1 MERPSLIPRSSAS
14 RPQKCAED
22 GARYNGLATNF
33 LFIRHGAHDYLG
45 RAIAGSR
52 PGVHLNDRGREQAG
66 HLVSKL
72 SLLQVDAIF
81 SGPLE
86 RVRETAEPL
95 CRARKL
101 PLQIVDEF
109 TEIGLGG
116 WTDRTFTDLAGEQ
129 QWGHY
134 NAFRSSTTAPEG
146 ELMLEV
152 QARVVRKLT
161 ELRGLHEFVVI
172 FTHGDVIRTAFAHF
186 LGVHL
191 DLFHRIEIDP
201 ASLSLLEL
209 GDNFVHVR
217 LLNAPSTGS
226 PLELAAIRHQ

>member
-1 MERPSLIPRSSAS
+1 MA
-14 RPQKCAED
+14 
-22 GARYNGLATNF
+22 NF
-33 LFIRHGAHDYLG
+33 LFVRHGAHDYLG

-52 PGVHLNDRGREQAG
+52 PGVHLNDLGRKQAE
-66 HLVSKL
+66 HLVEKL
-72 SLLQVDAIF
+72 SLLRIDAIY

-95 CRARKL
+95 CRARNL
-101 PLQIVDEF
+101 PLQVADEF
-109 TEIGLGG
+109 TEIGLGD
-116 WTDRTFTDLAGEQ
+116 WTDRTFTDLAAEQ
-129 QWGHY
+129 LWGHY
-134 NAFRSSTTAPEG
+134 NSFRSSTTAPEG

-161 ELRGLHEFVVI
+161 ELRRKHDFVVI
-172 FTHGDVIRTAFAHF
+172 VTHGDVIRTVLAHF

-191 DLFHRIEIDP
+191 DLFQRIEVDP

-209 GDNFVHVR
+209 GDNFVYVR

-226 PLELAAIRHQ
+226 SLELPAVRHQ

>member
-1 MERPSLIPRSSAS
+1 MA
-14 RPQKCAED
+14 
-22 GARYNGLATNF
+22 NF

-52 PGVHLNDRGREQAG
+52 PGVHLNEIGRQQAE
-66 HLVSKL
+66 HLVDKL
-72 SLLQVDAIF
+72 SLLQIGAIY

-86 RVRETAEPL
+86 RVGETAEPL
-95 CRARKL
+95 CRARDL
-101 PLQIVDEF
+101 PLQVADEF

-116 WTDRTFTDLAGEQ
+116 WTDRAFTDLAAEQ
-129 QWGHY
+129 LWGHY
-134 NAFRSSTTAPEG
+134 NSFRSSTTAPEG

-161 ELRGLHEFVVI
+161 ELRREQELVVI
-172 FTHGDVIRTAFAHF
+172 VTHGDVIRTAFAHF

-226 PLELAAIRHQ
+226 PLELPGVRHQ

>member
-1 MERPSLIPRSSAS
+1 MA
-14 RPQKCAED
+14 
-22 GARYNGLATNF
+22 NF

-45 RAIAGSR
+45 RAIAGDL
-52 PGVHLNDRGREQAG
+52 PGVHLNERGRTEAE
-66 HLVSKL
+66 HLVAKL
-72 SLLQVDAIF
+72 SLLPIDAIY

-95 CRARKL
+95 CAARDL
-101 PLQIVDEF
+101 PLQLADEF
-109 TEIGLGG
+109 TEIAFGG
-116 WTDRTFTDLAGEQ
+116 WADRSFTELANEQ
-129 QWGHY
+129 HWAYY
-134 NAFRSSTTAPEG
+134 NSFRSSVTAPGG

-161 ELRGLHEFVVI
+161 ELRDRHEFVVV

-191 DLFHRIEIDP
+191 DLFQRIEVDP

-209 GDNFVHVR
+209 GENFVSVR
-217 LLNAPSTGS
+217 LLNAPSAGS
-226 PLELAAIRHQ
+226 PLELPAVRRQ

>member
-1 MERPSLIPRSSAS
+1 MA
-14 RPQKCAED
+14 
-22 GARYNGLATNF
+22 NF

-45 RAIAGSR
+45 RAIVGSR
-52 PGVHLNDRGREQAG
+52 PGVHLNEQGRREAEQLAD
-66 HLVSKL
+66 KL
-72 SLLQVDAIF
+72 SLLSIDAIY

-95 CRARKL
+95 CRARDL
-101 PLQIVDEF
+101 PLQLADEF
-109 TEIGLGG
+109 TEIGLGE
-116 WTDRTFTDLAGEQ
+116 WTDRTLDDLDAEQ
-129 QWGHY
+129 LWRHY
-134 NAFRSSTTAPEG
+134 NSFRSSTAAPEG

-161 ELRGLHEFVVI
+161 ELRRRHEFVVI
-172 FTHGDVIRTAFAHF
+172 VTHGDVIRTAFAHF

-191 DLFHRIEIDP
+191 DLFHRIEIDS

-209 GDNFVHVR
+209 GDDFVHVR

-226 PLELAAIRHQ
+226 PLDLPRVRHQ

>member
-1 MERPSLIPRSSAS
+1 MA
-14 RPQKCAED
+14 
-22 GARYNGLATNF
+22 NF

-52 PGVHLNDRGREQAG
+52 PGVHLNDLGRKQAE
-66 HLVSKL
+66 HLVEKL
-72 SLLQVDAIF
+72 SLVRIDAIY

-95 CRARKL
+95 CRARNL
-101 PLQIVDEF
+101 PLQVADEF
-109 TEIGLGG
+109 TEIGLGD
-116 WTDRTFTDLAGEQ
+116 WTDRTFTDLAAEQ
-129 QWGHY
+129 LWGHY
-134 NAFRSSTTAPEG
+134 NSFRSSTTAPQG

-161 ELRGLHEFVVI
+161 ELRRLHDFAVI
-172 FTHGDVIRTAFAHF
+172 VTHGDVIRTAFAHF

-191 DLFHRIEIDP
+191 DLFQRMEVDP

-209 GDNFVHVR
+209 GDNFVYVR

-226 PLELAAIRHQ
+226 PLELPAVRHQ

>member
-1 MERPSLIPRSSAS
+1 MA
-14 RPQKCAED
+14 
-22 GARYNGLATNF
+22 NF

-52 PGVHLNDRGREQAG
+52 PGVHLNELGRKQAE
-66 HLVSKL
+66 HLAGKL
-72 SLLQVDAIF
+72 SLLQIDAIY

-95 CRARKL
+95 CRARNL
-101 PLQIVDEF
+101 PLQVADEF

-116 WTDRTFTDLAGEQ
+116 WTDRAFTELSAEQ
-129 QWGHY
+129 LWGHY
-134 NAFRSSTTAPEG
+134 NSFRSSTTAPDG

-161 ELRGLHEFVVI
+161 ELRREHEFVVI
-172 FTHGDVIRTAFAHF
+172 VTHGDVIRTAFAHF

-191 DLFHRIEIDP
+191 DLFHRMEIDP

-209 GDNFVHVR
+209 GENFVHVR

-226 PLELAAIRHQ
+226 PLELPAVRHQ

>member
-1 MERPSLIPRSSAS
+1 MA
-14 RPQKCAED
+14 
-22 GARYNGLATNF
+22 NF

-52 PGVHLNDRGREQAG
+52 PGVHLNELGHQQAE
-66 HLVSKL
+66 HLVDKL
-72 SLLQVDAIF
+72 SLLQIGAIY

-95 CRARKL
+95 CRARNL
-101 PLQIVDEF
+101 PLQVTDEF

-116 WTDRTFTDLAGEQ
+116 WTDRAFTELAAEQ
-129 QWGHY
+129 LWGHY
-134 NAFRSSTTAPEG
+134 NSFRSSTTAPEG

-161 ELRGLHEFVVI
+161 ELRRQHELVVI
-172 FTHGDVIRTAFAHF
+172 VTHGDVIRTAFAHF

-209 GDNFVHVR
+209 GENFVHVR

-226 PLELAAIRHQ
+226 PLELATVRHQ

>member
-1 MERPSLIPRSSAS
+1 MA
-14 RPQKCAED
+14 
-22 GARYNGLATNF
+22 NF

-52 PGVHLNDRGREQAG
+52 PGVHLNERGRQQSE
-66 HLVSKL
+66 HLAHKL
-72 SLLQVDAIF
+72 SLLEIDAIY

-95 CRARKL
+95 CRARNL
-101 PLQIVDEF
+101 PLQVAEEF
-109 TEIGLGG
+109 TEIGFGG
-116 WTDRTFTDLAGEQ
+116 WTDRAFNDLAAEQ
-129 QWGHY
+129 LWGHY
-134 NAFRSSTTAPEG
+134 NSFRSSTTAPEG

-161 ELRGLHEFVVI
+161 ELRRHELVVI
-172 FTHGDVIRTAFAHF
+172 VTHGDVIRTAFAHF

-226 PLELAAIRHQ
+226 PLELPAVRHQ

>member
-1 MERPSLIPRSSAS
+1 MA
-14 RPQKCAED
+14 
-22 GARYNGLATNF
+22 NF

-52 PGVHLNDRGREQAG
+52 PGVHLNERGREQAE
-66 HLVSKL
+66 HLVEKL
-72 SLLQVDAIF
+72 SLLHIDAIY

-95 CRARKL
+95 CRARNL
-101 PLQIVDEF
+101 PLQIADAF
-109 TEIGLGG
+109 TEIGLGD
-116 WTDRTFTDLAGEQ
+116 WVDRTFTDLAAEQ
-129 QWGHY
+129 LWGHY
-134 NAFRSSTTAPEG
+134 NSFRSSTTAPEG

-161 ELRGLHEFVVI
+161 ELRRQHELAVI
-172 FTHGDVIRTAFAHF
+172 VTHGDVIRTAFAHF

-191 DLFHRIEIDP
+191 DLFQRIEIDP

-209 GDNFVHVR
+209 GDNFACVR

-226 PLELAAIRHQ
+226 PLELPAVRHQ